1 MINTTILI
9 DQSYFLQDNENIK
22 TPEEKAQD
30 FMQEFVKA
38 SRDSQLLRILP
49 EEEQE
54 RTLSE
59 FLFKCLEDYSGN
71 TSDLPSKQKL
81 DHYIL
86 SNSLSDNS
94 EESGEEKKEEPTEG
108 EASLEPQDP
117 EVGEGELEELEEL
130 EDDENSGDSG
140 NSGEPVNLEGFS
152 AGSDGV
158 DRITVENPREIQ
170 DGESITIRRDPSAP
184 TNRFF

>member
-1 MINTTILI
+1 MIDTTILI
-9 DQSYFLQDNENIK
+9 DQSYFLQDNENVK

-30 FMQEFVKA
+30 FIKEFTKAAKESELLNSLPVK
-38 SRDSQLLRILP
+38 DQD
-49 EEEQE
+49 EV
-54 RTLSE
+54 LSE

-71 TSDLPSKQKL
+71 TFDLPTKQKL
-81 DHYIL
+81 DNYI
-86 SNSLSDNS
+86 SSSRLSDNP
-94 EESGEEKKEEPTEG
+94 EEG
-108 EASLEPQDP
+108 EGEGEVNLESQGP
-117 EVGEGELEELEEL
+117 EVGEGDFEELEEL

-170 DGESITIRRDPSAP
+170 DGESITIRRDRSNT

>member
-9 DQSYFLQDNENIK
+9 DQSYFLQDNENVK

-30 FMQEFVKA
+30 FIKEFTKA
-38 SRDSQLLRILP
+38 TKESELLNSLF
-49 EEEQE
+49 EEEQDGV
-54 RTLSE
+54 LSE
-59 FLFKCLEDYSGN
+59 FLFECLEDYSVD

-81 DHYIL
+81 DNYIY
-86 SNSLSDNS
+86 SSRLSDTV
-94 EESGEEKKEEPTEG
+94 EEPKER
-108 EASLEPQDP
+108 EVNLESQGP
-117 EVGEGELEELEEL
+117 EVGEGDFEELEEL

-152 AGSDGV
+152 IGNGGG

-170 DGESITIRRDPSAP
+170 DGESITIRRERSNGS
-184 TNRFF
+184 NRFF